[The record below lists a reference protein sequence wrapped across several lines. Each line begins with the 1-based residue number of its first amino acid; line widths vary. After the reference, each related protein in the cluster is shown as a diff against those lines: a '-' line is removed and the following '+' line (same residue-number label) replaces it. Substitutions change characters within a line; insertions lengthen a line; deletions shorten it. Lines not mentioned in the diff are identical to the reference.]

1 MLKLRGFDAGS
12 EHKFNTKDS
21 KTYDGEIDTWA
32 CDAGEGFIC
41 NGDDISTKL
50 YPNYKLPS
58 DVDDGWVNLF
68 DKAISIEKW
77 YITLTPNK
85 NPDYAWEEKNAQIN
99 PYIKMVMTTKLNA
112 SALPTIVKKMLKDY
126 TFTLQT
132 SFDTKSFYTR

>member
-12 EHKFNTKDS
+12 KHQFDAEDS

-41 NGDDISTKL
+41 DGKPIDEKL
-50 YPNYKLPS
+50 YPNYNLPKNEN
-58 DVDDGWVNLF
+58 DGWVNLF

-85 NPDYAWEEKNAQIN
+85 NPDYAWNEKDAQIN
-99 PYIKMVMTTKLNA
+99 PYIKMVMTTKLNV
-112 SALPTIVKKMLKDY
+112 SALPTIVKNMLKDY

>member
-12 EHKFNTKDS
+12 EHKFKAADS

-41 NGDDISTKL
+41 NGNNISTDIYSK
-50 YPNYKLPS
+50 YRLPK
-58 DVDDGWVNLF
+58 DENDGWVNLF

-85 NPDYAWEEKNAQIN
+85 NQDYAWNEKDAQIN
-99 PYIKMVMTTKLNA
+99 PYIKMVMTTKLNV